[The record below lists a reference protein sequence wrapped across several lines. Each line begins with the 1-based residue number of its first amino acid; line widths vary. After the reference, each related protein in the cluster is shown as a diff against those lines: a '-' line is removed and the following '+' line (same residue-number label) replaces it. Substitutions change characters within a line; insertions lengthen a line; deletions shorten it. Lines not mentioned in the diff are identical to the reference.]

1 MGGQQGFGLQITG
14 RTGRLFGR
22 HVNIRPVGVVLAA
35 VQHDQVKTAE
45 GLADGLEVPAVTAV
59 AAEKEP
65 PLERGQ
71 GKTQPERTVAG
82 KATAGIVARGLGM
95 HVQSAAQRDG
105 FIPVQFRDGRLRIA
119 PAHERRAHAQP
130 ADHATHLAPQ
140 CRCRGIVQMIPMV
153 VGNEQRVDV
162 RHIRRRID
170 VTARKGRVAARQ
182 GRGVLAEHRVDKQ
195 TVAAQLHEI
204 RGMSQPDNHIRVAV
218 QGAQVGLACGQG
230 RGRRGVH
237 LAAQG
242 IFDQGQGHAALGP
255 VPGHGLQIVKNAVPI
270 LGRTLHTLQ
279 AFALGPGPERRR
291 LHIGVAAENQK
302 QNAEHQSRQHAPPPP
317 FHDCSSL
324 YAAVERLPVP
334 EQANF

>member
-1 MGGQQGFGLQITG
+1 
-14 RTGRLFGR
+14 
-22 HVNIRPVGVVLAA
+22 
-35 VQHDQVKTAE
+35 
-45 GLADGLEVPAVTAV
+45 
-59 AAEKEP
+59 
-65 PLERGQ
+65 
-71 GKTQPERTVAG
+71 
-82 KATAGIVARGLGM
+82 
-95 HVQSAAQRDG
+95 
-105 FIPVQFRDGRLRIA
+105 
-119 PAHERRAHAQP
+119 
-130 ADHATHLAPQ
+130 
-140 CRCRGIVQMIPMV
+140 
-153 VGNEQRVDV
+153 
-162 RHIRRRID
+162 
-170 VTARKGRVAARQ
+170 
-182 GRGVLAEHRVDKQ
+182 
-195 TVAAQLHEI
+195 
-204 RGMSQPDNHIRVAV
+204 MSQPDNHIRVAV

-324 YAAVERLPVP
+324 YAAEERLPVP